1 MYLVTFI
8 DVYIDYSIN
17 LKIYFLFINMTEKSI
32 YINGVK

>member
-17 LKIYFLFINMTEKSI
+17 LKIYFLFINMTEESI